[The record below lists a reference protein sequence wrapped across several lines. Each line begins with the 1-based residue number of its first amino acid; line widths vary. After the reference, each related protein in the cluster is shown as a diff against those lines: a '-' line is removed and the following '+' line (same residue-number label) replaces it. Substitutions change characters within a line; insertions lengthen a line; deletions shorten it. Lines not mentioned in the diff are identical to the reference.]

1 MVRAMAT
8 YGPTLERYSGVSGL
22 VGSQGRSQ
30 SALRTRESRHALA
43 SLTRTGRNM
52 TELSSRDGSMSVTGH
67 PRKRPTGSSFPSS
80 EQDARSMPTR
90 NFRAQRLIP
99 RVKADLKVNKARRA
113 ALMPA
118 AGHRLVG

>member
-30 SALRTRESRHALA
+30 SALRTRESRHAPA

-52 TELSSRDGSMSVTGH
+52 T
-67 PRKRPTGSSFPSS
+67 
-80 EQDARSMPTR
+80 
-90 NFRAQRLIP
+90 
-99 RVKADLKVNKARRA
+99 
-113 ALMPA
+113 
-118 AGHRLVG
+118 